1 LDISSDWTRVLTELR
16 KLMEICK
23 VPKTK
28 VLEQE
33 YIRTMFFEKLK
44 ENQLTVTFDGEEY
57 SVSQAAN
64 VDIWS
69 CRQHLAQ
76 EIWPKFD
83 INDIEEQCTASNFK
97 TFKADVFKVLRKWEG
112 MYSKHQRFTN
122 PEIAAIHQKVV
133 QPLQDLFKS
142 NYNFANLNDMITKS
156 PLLVPEFRFLA
167 LEEKFIDHM
176 TRVCELLRDYG

>member
-1 LDISSDWTRVLTELR
+1 MPPKHGTKKTEDKEAAFQVFKQTEEYKQYFRFIAAKDADPETKNLELSTMDISSDWTRVLTELR

-133 QPLQDLFKS
+133 QPL
-142 NYNFANLNDMITKS
+142 
-156 PLLVPEFRFLA
+156 
-167 LEEKFIDHM
+167 
-176 TRVCELLRDYG
+176 